1 MLVDILLN
9 NWKPIV
15 EILILWFV
23 FYKIMLFFQGTRALQ
38 VLRGIIVLVFSFF
51 IFQILRFETLDWLL
65 THLFGIS
72 VIAILIIFQTE
83 IRQGLARLG
92 RQNIFKTTLY
102 EEELNEM
109 LEEIVKAT
117 DELSKKKTGAL
128 IAIEKEDSLKTYTE
142 SGITI
147 DSVVTSELIQTIFTH
162 NSLLHDGG
170 IIIRHGRII
179 AAGCL
184 FPLTEKGDLDRIFG
198 MRHRAAIGL
207 VEQTDAVVVVVSE
220 ESADVSLCYD
230 GKLRRDLDSKTLLE
244 ELKRTLMQPQ
254 RKQ

>member
-1 MLVDILLN
+1 MSINILLN

-23 FYKIMLFFQGTRALQ
+23 FYKIMLFFEGTRALQ

-51 IFQILRFETLDWLL
+51 IFQLLRLETLDWLL

-83 IRQGLARLG
+83 IREGLARLG
-92 RQNIFKTTLY
+92 RQNIFKTALY
-102 EEELNEM
+102 EEEINEM
-109 LEEIVKAT
+109 LEKVVKAT
-117 DELSKKKTGAL
+117 DELSKKRMGAL
-128 IAIEKEDSLKTYTE
+128 IALEKEDSLKAYVE
-142 SGITI
+142 SGIKI
-147 DSVVTSELIQTIFTH
+147 DSIVTLELIQTIFTH

-170 IIIRHGRII
+170 IIIRHGRIV

-184 FPLTEKGDLDRIFG
+184 FPLTEKGDLDRVFG

-207 VEQTDAVVVVVSE
+207 VEQTDSIVVVVSE
-220 ESADVSLCYD
+220 ESGDVSLCYD
-230 GKLRRDLDSKTLLE
+230 GRLRRDLDSKTLLD
-244 ELKRTLMQPQ
+244 ELKNTLS
-254 RKQ
+254 KQA

>member
-1 MLVDILLN
+1 MFINILFN

-23 FYKIMLFFQGTRALQ
+23 FYKIMLFFEGTRALQ

-51 IFQILRFETLDWLL
+51 IFQLLRLETLDWLL

-72 VIAILIIFQTE
+72 VIAILIIFHTE
-83 IRQGLARLG
+83 IRAGLARLG
-92 RQNIFKTTLY
+92 RQNIFKTALD
-102 EEELNEM
+102 EEEINEM
-109 LEEIVKAT
+109 LTKIVKAT
-117 DELSKKKTGAL
+117 DELSKKKMGAL
-128 IAIEKEDSLKTYTE
+128 IALEKDDSLKTYIE
-142 SGITI
+142 SGIKI
-147 DSVVTSELIQTIFTH
+147 DGIVTSELIQTIFTH

-170 IIIRHGRII
+170 IIIRHGRIV

-184 FPLTEKGDLDRIFG
+184 FPLTEKGDLDRVFG

-207 VEQTDAVVVVVSE
+207 VEQTDSIVVVVSE
-220 ESADVSLCYD
+220 ESGDVSLCYD

-244 ELKRTLMQPQ
+244 ELRVTLRQV
-254 RKQ
+254 